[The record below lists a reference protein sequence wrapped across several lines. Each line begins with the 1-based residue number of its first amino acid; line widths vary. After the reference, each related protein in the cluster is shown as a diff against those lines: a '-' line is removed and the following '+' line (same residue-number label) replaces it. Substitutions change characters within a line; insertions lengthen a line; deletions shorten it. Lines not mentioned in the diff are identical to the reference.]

1 MSIDIHQLSIVV
13 SQKPESFNRTKY
25 ILKSL
30 RPHLRFAMAKAV
42 LRASDIPSLRN
53 KLCDLFGYE
62 PHEEQLKAIK
72 TLAVDQEDL
81 ILIARTGFGKSM
93 IFQSI
98 PVLRDGICLVIMPL
112 NLLEDEQVCA
122 IPVFLFLKK
131 SYVNF
136 KNRA

>member
-1 MSIDIHQLSIVV
+1 MV
-13 SQKPESFNRTKY
+13 
-25 ILKSL
+25 
-30 RPHLRFAMAKAV
+30 KAV
-42 LRASDIPSLRN
+42 FRASDIPSLWN

-62 PHEEQLKAIK
+62 PYEEQLKAIK